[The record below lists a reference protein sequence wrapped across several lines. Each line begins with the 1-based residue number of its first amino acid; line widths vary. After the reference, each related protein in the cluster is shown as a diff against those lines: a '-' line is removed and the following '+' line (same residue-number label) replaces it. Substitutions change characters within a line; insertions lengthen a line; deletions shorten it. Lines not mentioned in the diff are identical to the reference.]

1 MVTSCRHAT
10 RRFAQAKITRRGK
23 DVWFQTRKMSVGPFC
38 VGLVVSTV
46 NVAFLLRHIKYR
58 TELCT
63 YGYLEGNRPFS
74 SKTPFTDSKDYR
86 LVSVEER
93 RGGISFILIHMTHF
107 QEMWHR
113 IRQEENSTAGDLA
126 NYSHTVTTKIRSNL
140 ENLFNAKF
148 PWSKN

>member
-1 MVTSCRHAT
+1 
-10 RRFAQAKITRRGK
+10 
-23 DVWFQTRKMSVGPFC
+23 MSVGPFC

-86 LVSVEER
+86 LVSVEDKR
-93 RGGISFILIHMTHF
+93 RNFIHLDTYDSLSG
-107 QEMWHR
+107 
-113 IRQEENSTAGDLA
+113 NVAS
-126 NYSHTVTTKIRSNL
+126 YSPRRELDSRG
-140 ENLFNAKF
+140 
-148 PWSKN
+148 SC